1 MHDES
6 ENTFSM
12 EGSSDSL
19 DKFCEIL
26 KKDVLEIIL
35 NIGLTIEEIGLTIEE
50 EFKWHKSQK
59 LCYICREKFDY
70 KSRNVRKV
78 EDHYH
83 FTGKY

>member
-1 MHDES
+1 MMS
-6 ENTFSM
+6 IKINTFPM

-50 EFKWHKSQK
+50 EFK
-59 LCYICREKFDY
+59 
-70 KSRNVRKV
+70 
-78 EDHYH
+78 
-83 FTGKY
+83 

>member
-6 ENTFSM
+6 QNTFSM

-50 EFKWHKSQK
+50 EFK
-59 LCYICREKFDY
+59 
-70 KSRNVRKV
+70 
-78 EDHYH
+78 
-83 FTGKY
+83 